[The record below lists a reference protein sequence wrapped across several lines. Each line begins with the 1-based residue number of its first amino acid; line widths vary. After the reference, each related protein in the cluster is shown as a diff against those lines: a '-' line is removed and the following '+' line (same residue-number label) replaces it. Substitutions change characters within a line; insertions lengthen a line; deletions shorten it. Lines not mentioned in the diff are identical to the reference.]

1 MNSYFKYL
9 PNVFLAKCDS
19 PHEKGECISVTTKYG
34 KENECIVH
42 NLIAEKSG
50 YYYYSITRADGFDAK
65 ERANKKADMYT
76 RAEGNARVKSDE
88 YAEKSQKDADFL
100 SLAEPIKIGHHSE
113 KRHRKAI
120 EDQWKN
126 IGKSVEFSDKAEE
139 YRGKAEYWKN
149 KAESVINLSMPES
162 LEYYKEK
169 LAEATEYHEGLK
181 SGKYPREHSYSLSY
195 AKKSV
200 NDLQKKYEYAV
211 KLWG

>member
-1 MNSYFKYL
+1 
-9 PNVFLAKCDS
+9 
-19 PHEKGECISVTTKYG
+19 
-34 KENECIVH
+34 
-42 NLIAEKSG
+42 
-50 YYYYSITRADGFDAK
+50 
-65 ERANKKADMYT
+65 MYT

-126 IGKSVEFSDKAEE
+126 IGKSVEYSDKADE
-139 YRGKAEYWKN
+139 YRDKAEYWKRQ
-149 KAESVINLSMPES
+149 ADSVINLSMPES

-200 NDLQKKYEYAV
+200 NELKSKYEYAV